1 MSKTFA
7 DTLGI
12 PGVTVAQAVEI
23 LDGLHFT
30 GPPPKLERV
39 ILLDLRWNAED
50 GTRRLTFREIALNWH
65 MHVTSVQNEHAA
77 ILRRLRWELRQ
88 EE

>member
-23 LDGLHFT
+23 LDGLTFT
-30 GPPPKLERV
+30 GPPPKIDRGVLLEMHWSPGGARGTPFSL
-39 ILLDLRWNAED
+39 IARCYDL
-50 GTRRLTFREIALNWH
+50 
-65 MHVTSVQNEHAA
+65 HVTSVQNEHAA